1 MSLFHSY
8 LPWGV
13 VLVVEGAYLR
23 GAYRRNA
30 TRGVRCRWW
39 QAVVTGAG
47 RALQPGAYGRAL
59 HAGAKGRALHAGAL
73 TRALPEAPRF
83 VPWPQ
88 ARRGALNG
96 PPTPP
101 NPTTTQAVPFF
112 P

>member
-1 MSLFHSY
+1 MDLFHSY
-8 LPWGV
+8 LPWSAV
-13 VLVVEGAYLR
+13 VVVEGAYLR
-23 GAYRRNA
+23 NT
-30 TRGVRCRWW
+30 TRGVRYRWW

-59 HAGAKGRALHAGAL
+59 HAGAL
-73 TRALPEAPRF
+73 TRALPETPWFA
-83 VPWPQ
+83 PWPL
-88 ARRGALNG
+88 ARPSALNG